1 MGRREGLLLKQLS
14 HDFGKITAPWISTPH
29 ITEIPTVLN
38 AKQQQTSSISNKET
52 GAQEE
57 ARV

>member
-1 MGRREGLLLKQLS
+1 MGRTEGLTLKELS
-14 HDFGKITAPWISTPH
+14 HDFGKVTAPWISTPH
-29 ITEIPTVLN
+29 ITKIPTVPN
-38 AKQQQTSSISNKET
+38 AKQQQTSTISNKET